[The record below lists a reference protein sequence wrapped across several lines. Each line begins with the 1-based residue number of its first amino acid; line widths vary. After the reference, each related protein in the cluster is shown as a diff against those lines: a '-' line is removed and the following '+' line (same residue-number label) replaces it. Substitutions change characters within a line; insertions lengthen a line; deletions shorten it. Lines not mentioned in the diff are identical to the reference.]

1 LALRIESADNLNFID
16 LRKGQNMLG
25 KKSIFALLMA
35 VGLGAA
41 SHAFADTITVTD
53 NPNDVFGDSVS
64 TVASGPYKGDLAYS
78 YSVDFDPTTKL
89 FSGSG
94 DGFMVI
100 DFGPLDDQSSANPG
114 YSLVS
119 PDPSVLPSSDLT
131 ESTQVAGAG
140 LNGYTG
146 NSGGSDHFLD
156 ASNSKNTA
164 NPTDNPGI
172 DNAVFTYN
180 GSSNYIADSDVDMTL
195 TLYTTSTSAPELGNS
210 FGVDNSG
217 AASGLSFELKSVAV
231 PSAPVGVPLPT
242 DVACGSLLFGLVG
255 AARMYRANRVERA

>member
-1 LALRIESADNLNFID
+1 
-16 LRKGQNMLG
+16 MLG
-25 KKSIFALLMA
+25 KKTILALLMA

-53 NPNDVFGDSVS
+53 NPNDVFGDSVT
-64 TVASGPYKGDLAYS
+64 TVASGPYTGDLAYS
-78 YSVDFDPTTKL
+78 YSVDFDASTKL
-89 FSGSG
+89 FSSSG

-114 YSLVS
+114 YTLVS
-119 PDPSVLPSSDLT
+119 PSPSILPASDLT
-131 ESTQVAGAG
+131 ESTQVTGSG

-146 NSGGSDHFLD
+146 NTGGKDNFVD
-156 ASNSKNTA
+156 AGNSNNTA
-164 NPTDNPGI
+164 NPTDI
-172 DNAVFTYN
+172 VTVDNAVFFYN
-180 GSSNYIADSDVDMTL
+180 GSSNYIADTDVDMTL
-195 TLYTTSTSAPELGNS
+195 TLYTTNTSVPKLGNS

-242 DVACGSLLFGLVG
+242 DLACGTLLFGLFGV
-255 AARMYRANRVERA
+255 ARMYRANRVERA